1 MSETICFPP
10 RGSKC
15 RISYAAHDA
24 RSTRESSDQS
34 TCFTDAPWPKHLAI
48 SLYAFRTSYTSTRRS
63 DEHAANDSPSGE
75 YFKSVTAR
83 SCVLIHRVR
92 VNVAASR
99 TCTPRR
105 TVHGGK
111 DVCGFRARAPEDGAS
126 TRAERLLRSSD
137 RRAAAKLACA
147 GTRQKSQR
155 YINQGYPAK
164 CREISRA
171 LDRHRGR
178 KTERSKAQE
187 SRKVRI
193 ILASADWTSR
203 CGVSRNARK
212 CPMSVKTRRR

>member
-1 MSETICFPP
+1 MCHAVSRWLSETICFPV

-99 TCTPRR
+99 TCTPPFTHPTARCAPSGENA
-105 TVHGGK
+105 TL
-111 DVCGFRARAPEDGAS
+111 RALFPSDTARFS
-126 TRAERLLRSSD
+126 TRRSAHHTFTVSPSD
-137 RRAAAKLACA
+137 AVA
-147 GTRQKSQR
+147 
-155 YINQGYPAK
+155 
-164 CREISRA
+164 
-171 LDRHRGR
+171 
-178 KTERSKAQE
+178 
-187 SRKVRI
+187 
-193 ILASADWTSR
+193 
-203 CGVSRNARK
+203 
-212 CPMSVKTRRR
+212 